1 MSTFTKDDFL
11 AWKNH
16 AITMAMYEAVIER
29 IEDAKE
35 SLVLSAG
42 NDSLQDRFTSGMIR
56 AFREVLALEFAT
68 EETTNA

>member
-1 MSTFTKDDFL
+1 
-11 AWKNH
+11 
-16 AITMAMYEAVIER
+16 MAMYEAVIER